1 MKNSASAAYFAG
13 ICIIL
18 ICFLAAAC
26 VRFVPT
32 ALEGPAVVFDR
43 IVFSAGLDQKDGW
56 AKPAGEKRRFDK
68 GTDPNV
74 YAFLGFGELRGVHT
88 LSWKWYDPSRQL
100 YRTTDP
106 IDIGE
111 AGKVFERYIAWDV
124 IVVLDDKPN
133 GIWTVAVF
141 MDGRL
146 IGSNDFEIK

>member
-1 MKNSASAAYFAG
+1 MKKLAPAIFIHGLLPIFSV
-13 ICIIL
+13 I
-18 ICFLAAAC
+18 LAAAC

-56 AKPAGEKRRFDK
+56 AEPVGEKTRFEK

-74 YAFLGFGELRGVHT
+74 YAFLIFGELRGAHT
-88 LSWKWYDPSRQL
+88 LSWKWYDSSRKL

-124 IVVLDDKPN
+124 IFVSDEKPN
-133 GIWTVAVF
+133 GLWTVAVF

-146 IGSNDFEIK
+146 IGSKEYEIK